1 MNESTI
7 YQLVTGLLLP
17 FAGTVVGCATVF
29 FLQRQMGGAAAEGA
43 PGFCRRGN
51 DRGRCL
57 VTSDSR
63 HGNVGGGAGAFCRHC
78 HTERSGGRHRLS
90 AAVRRRNAEGQG
102 VFVWG
107 GVQRCRAYRGVAH
120 DTAHLASYADASV
133 FADFR
138 RGRYDLCGGGG
149 ADSGGAGGRAQ
160 QHRHHR
166 RGAGLCVDDGTGCG
180 AGIAEAG
187 IRIRSIQG
195 RLLAK

>member
-78 HTERSGGRHRLS
+78 
-90 AAVRRRNAEGQG
+90 
-102 VFVWG
+102 
-107 GVQRCRAYRGVAH
+107 
-120 DTAHLASYADASV
+120 
-133 FADFR
+133 
-138 RGRYDLCGGGG
+138 
-149 ADSGGAGGRAQ
+149 
-160 QHRHHR
+160 
-166 RGAGLCVDDGTGCG
+166 
-180 AGIAEAG
+180 
-187 IRIRSIQG
+187 
-195 RLLAK
+195 

>member
-90 AAVRRRNAEGQG
+90 A
-102 VFVWG
+102 
-107 GVQRCRAYRGVAH
+107 
-120 DTAHLASYADASV
+120 
-133 FADFR
+133 
-138 RGRYDLCGGGG
+138 
-149 ADSGGAGGRAQ
+149 
-160 QHRHHR
+160 
-166 RGAGLCVDDGTGCG
+166 GLCVDDGTGCG

-195 RLLAK
+195 GLLAK

>member
-43 PGFCRRGN
+43 PGFCRKGN

-63 HGNVGGGAGAFCRHC
+63 HGNVGGGAAGAFCRHC

-107 GVQRCRAYRGVAH
+107 GVQRCRAYRALLTILLTSLLTPMLPYLLTFAAGAMIYVVVEELIPEAQAGEHSNIGTIGAALGFALMMVLDVA
-120 DTAHLASYADASV
+120 L
-133 FADFR
+133 
-138 RGRYDLCGGGG
+138 G
-149 ADSGGAGGRAQ
+149 
-160 QHRHHR
+160 
-166 RGAGLCVDDGTGCG
+166 
-180 AGIAEAG
+180 
-187 IRIRSIQG
+187 
-195 RLLAK
+195 

>member
-7 YQLVTGLLLP
+7 YQLVTGLLPP
-17 FAGTVVGCATVF
+17 FAGTVVVAPRCF
-29 FLQRQMGGAAAEGA
+29 FLQRQMGGWPQKALLGFAAGVMIAAAVWSLLIPAMEMSAAALSAGIA
-43 PGFCRRGN
+43 RQ
-51 DRGRCL
+51 
-57 VTSDSR
+57 
-63 HGNVGGGAGAFCRHC
+63 NVP
-78 HTERSGGRHRLS
+78 GGRHRLS